1 VTAETRAW
9 VRHLPNTLTVLR
21 LVALPFFVVVL
32 WQAPQ
37 GRSTAAFVLFAAA
50 SVTDWFDG
58 YIARRF
64 DVSTRFGR
72 LADPLADRLLI
83 GSAVLLLW
91 WHGRVP
97 VLVVVLVLGRD
108 LLLLSGLGFVAAER
122 GYQLSVIYVGKAA
135 TFVLMSALGLMMLTT
150 SVIADVL
157 LWVGV
162 TLSLTAAAV
171 YIVTAS
177 RTMKEPSSS
186 R

>member
-1 VTAETRAW
+1 
-9 VRHLPNTLTVLR
+9 
-21 LVALPFFVVVL
+21 
-32 WQAPQ
+32 
-37 GRSTAAFVLFAAA
+37 
-50 SVTDWFDG
+50 
-58 YIARRF
+58 
-64 DVSTRFGR
+64 
-72 LADPLADRLLI
+72 
-83 GSAVLLLW
+83 
-91 WHGRVP
+91 
-97 VLVVVLVLGRD
+97 VVLVLGRD